1 METNDIYEEDERL
14 SIGSFTIDFYYNL
27 ECLFYTVTGELTIHR
42 QLIEFNKNHVQKT
55 ERN

>member
-42 QLIEFNKNHVQKT
+42 QLIEFNKNHVQ
-55 ERN
+55 